1 MTDLPA
7 GADLRRVEHR
17 REVFLRFYD
26 YHTQFGTHPG
36 LVYLIIPGLRE
47 KLGWTQEETLWFS
60 FLNGCTQHPVTS
72 LLLMTQAPSMVEADR
87 LIAWLESNVDR
98 IAVDTD
104 RRYHRRAIPK
114 AIKGYRELL
123 RGQSATEF
131 WTARSLEGWES
142 VWIAATSIPTF
153 GRLSAWS
160 FCDYLLCSGI
170 EIEPSSLLLEDRA
183 GSRSHRNGLA
193 IVSGRDDLDWHSSN
207 PSFSGH
213 YSSDDLASLA
223 ATGDSLLEEARAR
236 AHGHPHARFINRLTL
251 ESALC
256 TYKSFHRPNRRYPN
270 VYADMMHDRLLA
282 FETTWGDTNLTDVFW
297 TLRSERLPGDLR
309 LEDNPGDPG
318 CVPMKQNWYRE
329 TGRLP
334 MMSGMY
340 GDMACDFD
348 DLVHAGAFGR
358 FREPRRG
365 QP

>member
-1 MTDLPA
+1 MTFPED
-7 GADLRRVEHR
+7 ADLRRPEYR

-36 LVYLIIPGLRE
+36 LVYLVIPGLAE

-60 FLNGCTQHPVTS
+60 FLNGCTQHPMTS
-72 LLLMTQAPSMVEADR
+72 LLLMTQAPSLEDSDR
-87 LIAWLESNVDR
+87 LVAWLEVNVDR

-104 RRYHRRAIPK
+104 RRYHRRQIPR
-114 AIKGYRELL
+114 ALEGYRAMLAG
-123 RGQSATEF
+123 RSATEF
-131 WTARSLEGWES
+131 WTEQSHKGWEA
-142 VWIAATSIPTF
+142 VWRSATSIPTF

-170 EIEPSSLLLEDRA
+170 AVEPSTLLLEDRA

-207 PSFSGH
+207 PGFDGR
-213 YSSDDLASLA
+213 YSPDDLKLLA
-223 ATGDSLLEEARAR
+223 ATGESLLAEARERAR
-236 AHGHPHARFINRLTL
+236 GQRHAMFVNRLTL

-270 VYADMMHDRLLA
+270 VYADMMYDRLIA
-282 FETTWGDTNLTDVFW
+282 FERTWGETGLADIFW
-297 TLRSERLPGDLR
+297 RLRSERLPGDLR

-318 CVPMKQNWYRE
+318 CVPLKQNWYRE
-329 TGRLP
+329 TGRVP

-340 GDMACDFD
+340 ADMACEFD
-348 DLVHAGAFGR
+348 DLT
-358 FREPRRG
+358 RRG
-365 QP
+365 EFGTFRNARGGER